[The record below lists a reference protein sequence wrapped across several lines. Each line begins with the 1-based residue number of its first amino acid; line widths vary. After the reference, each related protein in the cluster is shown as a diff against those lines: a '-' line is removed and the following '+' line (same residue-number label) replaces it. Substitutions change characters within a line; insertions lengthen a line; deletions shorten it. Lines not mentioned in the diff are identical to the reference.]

1 MLKVVIVTDGPY
13 GDRAFETINE
23 LFDTAFIEIKKPE
36 STFVDEIDIPEK
48 DLKIIENTDIL
59 ITYTTHP
66 DITLELTDMFHDKV
80 DWIIIASWKG
90 DGFKNQL
97 ESHGNVTCPYIMCEL
112 EENGNPSLDKFVS
125 KIGKPKVILE
135 YEDEKLDDITV
146 LRSSPCGS
154 TAFVAGYLKEKYLGK
169 TINKEFPLEAGLKL
183 QHYPCRA
190 AKLRLFSDEEC
201 KKEMAS
207 GYHRDA
213 FEEALPSLTSSKLIE
228 KESPDK

>member
-23 LFDTAFIEIKKPE
+23 LFDTAFIEMVKPE
-36 STFVDEIDIPEK
+36 AMFIEEIEIPER
-48 DLKIIENTDIL
+48 DLKIIKSANIL

-66 DITLELTDMFHDKV
+66 DVTLILVEKFHDKV
-80 DWIIIASWKG
+80 DWMAIASWKG

-112 EENGNPSLDKFVS
+112 EENGNSSWDEFVS
-125 KIGKPKVILE
+125 KIGKPKIVLE
-135 YEDEKLDDITV
+135 YDDDKISGITV

-154 TAFVAGYLKEKYLGK
+154 TVFVAGYLKEKYVGK
-169 TINKEFPLEAGLKL
+169 TPNMEEFPLEAGLKL

-190 AKLRLFSDEEC
+190 AKVRLFSDEEC
-201 KKEMAS
+201 KKRWHLDFIEMHS
-207 GYHRDA
+207 M
-213 FEEALPSLTSSKLIE
+213 KQ
-228 KESPDK
+228 